1 MKILCK
7 MFCKM
12 YVATVDVFVYVY
24 VCTVHMYVFHTAR
37 SVHSRYVD
45 LSFCVCMYV

>member
-1 MKILCK
+1 VKILCK

-24 VCTVHMYVFHTAR
+24 VCTVCMFFTLQEVFTH
-37 SVHSRYVD
+37 V
-45 LSFCVCMYV
+45 M